1 MISPDTWKKNQIK
14 TFLFYRRKTW
24 DEEHVIKRKFS
35 ALIPAF
41 DPRPGRTNVNQTSD
55 LDIALPVV
63 TSGTYVL
70 YMVFVIHEKIRMTVN
85 S

>member
-1 MISPDTWKKNQIK
+1 MFVDPVKEITLTSGCWTKA
-14 TFLFYRRKTW
+14 
-24 DEEHVIKRKFS
+24 S
-35 ALIPAF
+35 PAF

-70 YMVFVIHEKIRMTVN
+70 YYMVFVFHEKIRMTVN

>member
-1 MISPDTWKKNQIK
+1 MKKNQINF
-14 TFLFYRRKTW
+14 FLFYRRKTW

-70 YMVFVIHEKIRMTVN
+70 YYMVFVFHEKIRMTVN